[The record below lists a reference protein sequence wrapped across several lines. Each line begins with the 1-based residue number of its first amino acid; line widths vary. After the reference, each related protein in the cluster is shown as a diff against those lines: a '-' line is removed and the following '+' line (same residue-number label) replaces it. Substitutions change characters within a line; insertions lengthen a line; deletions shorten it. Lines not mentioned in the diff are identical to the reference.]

1 MDTLTSLHVFCQIV
15 MSGSFTRAADTLGI
29 STAMASKHL
38 RHLEQRLGVRLMQR
52 NSRSLHLTAE
62 GEAYYQRVSEA
73 LTLLDTAASE
83 AGSNLPQGHLRLTAP
98 IWCANP
104 VFARW
109 MGEYR
114 ERYPAVSLD
123 IILDNGMRDLVSEGI
138 DLALRV
144 SKTPAPTLVVR
155 PLFTVQFVLV
165 ASPAYRQS
173 VAKQQHPDA
182 APTAAGRRWH
192 RLSAAVAD

>member
-15 MSGSFTRAADTLGI
+15 VSGSFTRAADTLGI

-83 AGSNLPQGHLRLTAP
+83 AGSNHPQGHLRLTAP

-123 IILDNGMRDLVSEGI
+123 IFTGTFPDGFLFQGFP
-138 DLALRV
+138 LAPF
-144 SKTPAPTLVVR
+144 PAGHR
-155 PLFTVQFVLV
+155 R
-165 ASPAYRQS
+165 ASGRKYRS
-173 VAKQQHPDA
+173 RGV
-182 APTAAGRRWH
+182 
-192 RLSAAVAD
+192 

>member
-15 MSGSFTRAADTLGI
+15 VSGSFTRAADTLGI

-83 AGSNLPQGHLRLTAP
+83 AGSNYPQGHLRL
-98 IWCANP
+98 
-104 VFARW
+104 
-109 MGEYR
+109 
-114 ERYPAVSLD
+114 
-123 IILDNGMRDLVSEGI
+123 
-138 DLALRV
+138 
-144 SKTPAPTLVVR
+144 
-155 PLFTVQFVLV
+155 
-165 ASPAYRQS
+165 RQ
-173 VAKQQHPDA
+173 
-182 APTAAGRRWH
+182 
-192 RLSAAVAD
+192 